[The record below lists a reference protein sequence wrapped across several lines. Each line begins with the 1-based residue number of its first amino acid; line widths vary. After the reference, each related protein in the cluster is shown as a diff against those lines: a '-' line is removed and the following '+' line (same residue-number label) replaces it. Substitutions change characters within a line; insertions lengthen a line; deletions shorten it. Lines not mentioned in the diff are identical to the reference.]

1 MAGQVRSEKRG
12 AIGLIVFDHPERHNA
27 ISIDMWRQVPAVAA
41 ELDADPDV
49 RVVIMR
55 GAGDAAFVAGADIS
69 QFQESRREDN
79 VGDYDRDNDRAYKA
93 LSNISKPVI
102 AMIHGYCIG
111 GGVALALSADMRYAA
126 DDARLGIPAARLGLG
141 YGMGGIEVLAQ
152 LCGYSNAKEIFFTAK
167 RFTAAEAL
175 AMGLLNGVFPKDRLE
190 AEVMTIAETI
200 AKNAPLTL
208 RSVKMAVRELQKPS
222 AMRNVDAVKRATEAC
237 YASEDYAEGVAAFM
251 EKRTPSFKGR

>member
-1 MAGQVRSEKRG
+1 MAGQVRSEKHG
-12 AIGLIVFDHPERHNA
+12 AVGFIVFDHPERHNA
-27 ISIDMWRQVPAVAA
+27 ISLDMWRQIPAVAA
-41 ELDADPDV
+41 EIDADAQI

-79 VGDYDRDNDRAYKA
+79 VGDYDRDNDRAYEA
-93 LSNISKPVI
+93 LANIDKPVI

-111 GGVALALSADMRYAA
+111 GGVALALSADMRYAS

-141 YGMGGIEVLAQ
+141 YGMAGIEVLAR
-152 LCGYSNAKEIFFTAK
+152 LVGFSNAKEIFFTAK
-167 RFTAAEAL
+167 RFSAAEAL
-175 AMGLLNGVFPKDRLE
+175 AMGLLNGVFTKDRLE
-190 AEVMTIAETI
+190 AEVMTIAEGI

-208 RSVKMAVRELQKPS
+208 RSVKMAVRELQNPS
-222 AMRNVDAVKRATEAC
+222 ATRNVDAVKRATEAC

-251 EKRTPSFKGR
+251 AKRTPSFKGR